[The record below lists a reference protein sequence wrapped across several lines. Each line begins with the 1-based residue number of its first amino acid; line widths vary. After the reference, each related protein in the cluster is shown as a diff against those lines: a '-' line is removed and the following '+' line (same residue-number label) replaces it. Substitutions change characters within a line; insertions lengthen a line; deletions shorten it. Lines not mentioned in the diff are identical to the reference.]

1 MKKIVFIISLLMA
14 QFSMSQNVLTI
25 DKMLTLNR
33 LGGGIISPDGSKVL
47 FNLGKASVEDNKIY
61 NTTYLYDLK
70 TKQYKAITAD
80 SKIARSDFQWSNDN
94 TIWYVSNEKD
104 KDVFQVWNMDAEGNN
119 KKQITTEKEGVDGFK
134 ISKDGALIVLIIDQK
149 LGQSVHDLYP
159 ELKENKVRMY
169 DDLMYRHWDH
179 WNDENYKQLYF
190 YRLDNKKVTGEKTA
204 VAPISAIDKV
214 NPPFGGSDAITIA
227 PDNQTIYY
235 SFKDKSGIDFATS
248 TNTDIYAYN
257 IATKT
262 TVNLTEANKGY
273 DNGPVVSEDGK
284 LLAFTQMKR
293 DGYEADKNDI
303 VLYDFKTKQFNN
315 LTAEHDLTV
324 NNFVLAGKKVYF
336 VAPFKG
342 SNQIFELEIATKK
355 LTQLTFTTAD
365 YLGIALGKDALI
377 ATRQSMIEPTDI
389 FKLDLK
395 TKKVEQLTAVNE
407 AYLKTIDKPT
417 VKETWIKTKDGQDML
432 VWHILPP
439 NFDSTQK
446 YPTLLYAQGGPQSM
460 VSQFFSYRWNFMLM
474 ASKGYVIVAPNRR
487 GLPGFGQEWNE
498 AISKDWAGKAIQD
511 YLTATDDATT
521 KPYVDK
527 DRMGAIGASYGGYS
541 VYYLAGVHEKRF
553 KTFISHCGLFN
564 LESWYLTTEELFFAD
579 WDNYGPYWIPENK
592 AYYEKTSPH
601 KLVQNWDTP
610 IMVIH
615 GENDFRVPLEQGLQ
629 AFQAA
634 KLKGLD
640 ARLLLFENEG
650 HWVSKPQNSIIWHTE
665 FYKWLNKYLGGVE

>member
-25 DKMLTLNR
+25 DKLLTLNR
-33 LGGGIISPDGSKVL
+33 LGGGIVSPDGSKVL

-61 NTTYLYDLK
+61 NTTYLYDLAS
-70 TKQYKAITAD
+70 KQYKAITKD
-80 SKIARSDFQWSNDN
+80 EKISRSDFQWTKDN

-190 YRLDNKKVTGEKTA
+190 YRLENKKVTGEKTA

-227 PDNQTIYY
+227 PDNQTIFY
-235 SFKDKSGIDFATS
+235 SFKDKSGTDFATS
-248 TNTDIYAYN
+248 TNTDIYAYS

-262 TVNLTEANKGY
+262 TVNITEANKGY
-273 DNGPVVSEDGK
+273 DNGPIVSEDGK
-284 LLAFTQMKR
+284 FLAFTQMKR
-293 DGYEADKNDI
+293 EGYEADKNDI

-417 VKETWIKTKDGQDML
+417 VKETWIKTADGQDML

-487 GLPGFGQEWNE
+487 GLPGFGQKWNE
-498 AISKDWAGKAIQD
+498 AISKDWSGKAIQD
-511 YLTATDDATT
+511 YLTATDDAIT
-521 KPYVDK
+521 KSYVDK

-640 ARLLLFENEG
+640 AKLLLFENEG

-665 FYKWLNKYLGGVE
+665 FYKWLNKYLGGVK